1 MLSPLDL
8 QGKRITAKRKKY
20 DKADMD
26 EYLDFVFENYK
37 ALYDE
42 HLETQK
48 RLKEADEKIAYYRSI
63 ESTMQKA
70 LVLAEKTSTETKEAA
85 ILKAEAIE
93 KDANAKASK
102 IVSVAEAE
110 YDKILYEDLKLYM
123 EQQQVEIDDT
133 WEEYVPAS
141 AQA

>member
-63 ESTMQKA
+63 ESKMCIRDSPNTG
-70 LVLAEKTSTETKEAA
+70 LPLPFLSNGLTSLLSYMIMIG
-85 ILKAEAIE
+85 ILLNIGIQPTRGSG
-93 KDANAKASK
+93 DSF
-102 IVSVAEAE
+102 
-110 YDKILYEDLKLYM
+110 
-123 EQQQVEIDDT
+123 EIH
-133 WEEYVPAS
+133 
-141 AQA
+141 

>member
-70 LVLAEKTSTETKEAA
+70 LVLAEKTSTR
-85 ILKAEAIE
+85 IQGFLCQYSQL
-93 KDANAKASK
+93 DNQLSK
-102 IVSVAEAE
+102 GIVQMS
-110 YDKILYEDLKLYM
+110 
-123 EQQQVEIDDT
+123 
-133 WEEYVPAS
+133 
-141 AQA
+141 